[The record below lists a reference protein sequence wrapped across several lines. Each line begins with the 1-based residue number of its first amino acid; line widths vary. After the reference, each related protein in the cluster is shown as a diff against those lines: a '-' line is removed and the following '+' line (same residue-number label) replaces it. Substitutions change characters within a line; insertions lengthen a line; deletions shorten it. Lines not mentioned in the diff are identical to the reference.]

1 MVRRPKRNRSAP
13 QVGRL
18 ESSPHPRVGLYPG
31 TFDPLTLGHLDIV
44 KRALKLVDRL
54 VIGVGTGTDK
64 SPLFSLDERVAMWR
78 EEAAELT
85 KDGGAIEVLP
95 FGNSL
100 QVDFAREV
108 GATVVV
114 RGLRAMSDFEYE
126 FQIVGMNQRL
136 APDIETVF
144 LMADP
149 KYLSIASKLV
159 KEVAML
165 GGNVS
170 PFLTPYVAKRL
181 VKRCKERGRK

>member
-1 MVRRPKRNRSAP
+1 MAKKRI
-13 QVGRL
+13 
-18 ESSPHPRVGLYPG
+18 GLYPG

-54 VIGVGTGTDK
+54 VIGVGTGTGK
-64 SPLFSLDERVAMWR
+64 NPMFSYEERVDMWR
-78 EEAAELT
+78 HEAAELT
-85 KDGGAIEVLP
+85 KDGGTIDVRP
-95 FGNSL
+95 FGDML
-100 QVDFAREV
+100 QVDFARDV
-108 GATVVV
+108 GASVVV

-165 GGNVS
+165 GGNVA
-170 PFLTPYVAKRL
+170 PFLTPHVADLL
-181 VKRCKERGRK
+181 VKRSKERSKK

>member
-1 MVRRPKRNRSAP
+1 MATKRI
-13 QVGRL
+13 
-18 ESSPHPRVGLYPG
+18 GLYPG
-31 TFDPLTLGHLDIV
+31 TFDPPTLGHIDIV
-44 KRALKLVDRL
+44 KRAMNLVDKL
-54 VIGVGTGTDK
+54 VIGVGTGTGK
-64 SPLFSLDERVAMWR
+64 NPFFSYEERVDMWR
-78 EEAAELT
+78 YEAKDLT
-85 KDGGAIEVLP
+85 KDGGVIDVQP
-95 FGNSL
+95 FGDLL
-100 QVDFAREV
+100 QVDFARQV
-108 GATVVV
+108 GAAIVV

-170 PFLTPYVAKRL
+170 PFLTPHIAEKLLQRCNDKR
-181 VKRCKERGRK
+181 KSA